1 MTELVDRDAFKRA
14 MRCWPS
20 GVTVVTS
27 RAGDVIHGMTVSA
40 FNSVSADPPLVLVC
54 ANQDSTTHEVIWAG
68 KVFAVNILAGDQEAI
83 SQRFAFA
90 PADERF
96 NDVEWVDGRNG
107 APLIAGALA
116 HIECRVRSAHAEGTH
131 TIYIGEVLD
140 THVIE
145 GTPLVYYDGAYRKL
159 V

>member
-1 MTELVDRDAFKRA
+1 MSLVDKEEFKSA

-27 RAGDVIHGMTVSA
+27 RAGEVIHGMTVSA

-68 KVFAVNILAGDQEAI
+68 KVFAVNILASDQEAV
-83 SQRFAFA
+83 SQHFAFT
-90 PADERF
+90 PAEERF
-96 NDVEWVDGRNG
+96 NGVEWSEGKNG
-107 APLIAGALA
+107 APLITGALA
-116 HIECRVRSAHAEGTH
+116 QIECRVRSAHAEGTH

-140 THVIE
+140 TKVRE
-145 GTPLVYYDGAYRKL
+145 GKPLVYFDGAYRKIE
-159 V
+159 